1 MEHVSKAFKMEFK
14 METEVRVTRIDRGKK
29 IQTSYTILAPYVC
42 SLSLSL
48 SFSREFHRIH
58 RGVIRKKKKKND
70 SSTNGTKRRVKLIG
84 CDREEID
91 ILFLARNQRYT
102 FHEKHSTDL

>member
-48 SFSREFHRIH
+48 FFSRIPSDSSRCN
-58 RGVIRKKKKKND
+58 KKKKKKIE
-70 SSTNGTKRRVKLIG
+70 TIRRQM
-84 CDREEID
+84 E
-91 ILFLARNQRYT
+91 RN
-102 FHEKHSTDL
+102 EG

>member
-1 MEHVSKAFKMEFK
+1 MEHVSKASEFK

-29 IQTSYTILAPYVC
+29 IQINYTILAPYVC

-48 SFSREFHRIH
+48 FFSRIPSDSSRCN
-58 RGVIRKKKKKND
+58 KKKKKKNRND